1 MAAYLTLSEFTNA
14 SVMPSS
20 FISEIETVSPG
31 WTLVQLTIESAR
43 IDGRLSKRY
52 AVPFALPAPLCVQ
65 GWLAKI
71 VTESAYR
78 KRGYDP
84 TDAQG
89 RMYVADRDTAI
100 AEIKEAADAIDGL
113 FDLPLRADLTASGVT
128 RGFPKAYSEQSPYAF
143 ADGQSRVGKQEDD
156 NGGGTF
162 T

>member
-1 MAAYLTLSEFTNA
+1 MAAYLTLVEFKNL
-14 SVMPSS
+14 SVMPSG
-20 FISEIETVSPG
+20 FVDEIEAVSPG
-31 WTLVQLTIESAR
+31 WTLTQLTLESAR
-43 IDGRLSKRY
+43 IDARLSKRY
-52 AVPFALPAPLCVQ
+52 AVPFDLPAPICVQ

-113 FDLPLRADLTASGVT
+113 FDLPLRADLTASGISKGGP
-128 RGFPKAYSEQSPYAF
+128 RAYSEQSPYVFTDA
-143 ADGQSRVGKQEDD
+143 QRRVGVNEDS

>member
-1 MAAYLTLSEFTNA
+1 MAAYLTLDGFTML
-14 SVMPSS
+14 SVMPSV
-20 FISEIETVSPG
+20 FVAEIETVSPG
-31 WTLVQLTIESAR
+31 WTLAQLTLESAR
-43 IDGRLSKRY
+43 IDARLSKRY
-52 AVPFALPAPLCVQ
+52 AVPFDLPAPICVQ

-100 AEIKEAADAIDGL
+100 AEIKESADAIDGL
-113 FDLPLRADLTASGVT
+113 FDLPLRADLTSSGIS
-128 RGFPKAYSEQSPYAF
+128 RGGPKAYSEQSPYVF
-143 ADGQSRVGKQEDD
+143 TDGQSRVGSQEDG